1 MIVALGDKKMNN
13 INRKILNILFVICML
28 VASVSIAIVCHRAY
42 LAVILPLWV
51 GSGYLK
57 GYSDAVAR
65 KLDETQKFLDG
76 QMEYVKALEKEL
88 VEKTREI
95 ENFKKNGR

>member
-1 MIVALGDKKMNN
+1 MNN
-13 INRKILNILFVICML
+13 INRKILNILFVICTL
-28 VASVSIAIVCHRAY
+28 VSAISIAIVCERAY
-42 LAVILPLWV
+42 LAVIFPLWV
-51 GSGYLK
+51 VSGYFK
-57 GYSDAVAR
+57 GYGDAVAR
-65 KLDETQKFLDG
+65 NWDEAKKLLDC